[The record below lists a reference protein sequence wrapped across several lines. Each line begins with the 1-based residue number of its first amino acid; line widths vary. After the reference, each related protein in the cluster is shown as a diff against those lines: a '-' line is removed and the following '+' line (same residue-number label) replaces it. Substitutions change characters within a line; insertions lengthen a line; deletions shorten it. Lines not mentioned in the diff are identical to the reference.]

1 MYPFPCRHIS
11 VDVYGK
17 CGSKKCGHSLSFRS
31 EGRLQTECNTLIE
44 GYMFYLAFENAI
56 CQDYITEKFYQALT
70 LDVIPVVLGGGDY
83 LNEAPPHSYI
93 DALAFPSPK
102 KLAEYLKRV
111 AENREAYNRYFA
123 WKPYYTVELGHPF
136 LQLVCDLCAKLHDPA
151 SLALPN
157 VTRSA
162 RERAGV
168 VGVARGRDGNGS
180 YPDIAGWFSIATGC
194 RRRWN
199 DSSNDPAHRH
209 TSS

>member
-111 AENREAYNRYFA
+111 AENREAYNR
-123 WKPYYTVELGHPF
+123 
-136 LQLVCDLCAKLHDPA
+136 
-151 SLALPN
+151 
-157 VTRSA
+157 SA